1 MARVS
6 VRLRSLV
13 LLVVVAA
20 FAAVVALPAL
30 AADPSSAP
38 PSGPSTE
45 PAADPTSSP
54 GPGNPARPPGPATS
68 PASPKSP
75 RSAKTPAVSVTVT
88 GTVGV
93 RTDAKG
99 RPEYTL
105 TTGSIVRVLSAG
117 PPWFYGDD
125 NPLEA
130 YVGKQVTVVG
140 TQRDGADEISVG
152 TVDGKAIREPG
163 RPPWAGG
170 WKAVGKDHPGWSQ
183 EKADR
188 WQAKRAE
195 KAERFGVDCWPPGQC
210 KEKPGGDDTD
220 D

>member
-1 MARVS
+1 MVRVS
-6 VRLRSLV
+6 VQLRSLV
-13 LLVVVAA
+13 LLVVVALL
-20 FAAVVALPAL
+20 AAVVALPAL

-54 GPGNPARPPGPATS
+54 GPGNPARPPGAAASPTS
-68 PASPKSP
+68 PK
-75 RSAKTPAVSVTVT
+75 SAKTPAVSVTAT

-105 TTGSIVRVLSAG
+105 TSGSTVRVLSAG

-125 NPLEA
+125 NPLKA

-140 TQRDGADEISVG
+140 TQRDGEDEISVG

-170 WKAVGKDHPGWSQ
+170 WKVVGKDHPGWSQ

-210 KEKPGGDDTD
+210 KEKPAGDDAEDGD